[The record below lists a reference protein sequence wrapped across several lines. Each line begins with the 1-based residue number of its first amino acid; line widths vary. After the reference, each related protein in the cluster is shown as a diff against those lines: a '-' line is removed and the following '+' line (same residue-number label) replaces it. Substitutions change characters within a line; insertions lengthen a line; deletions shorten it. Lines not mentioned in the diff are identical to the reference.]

1 MRGNHQAV
9 LTEILSDFFDGKQ
22 TMVLYLGNQVLHSMT
37 QEAIEDLIGI
47 HKNNINSIKR
57 LPKFPKILNID
68 QINPTTK
75 TLFIVAP
82 TLGQIPSGHLTVRSY
97 SAMPKMEAKT
107 KYVSLGPR
115 TTDQHCATNSSKVS
129 STNKNTILLF
139 SSTTY
144 WI

>member
-37 QEAIEDLIGI
+37 QEVIEDLIDI
-47 HKNNINSIKR
+47 HQNNINSIKR

-107 KYVSLGPR
+107 NYVSLGPR
-115 TTDQHCATNSSKVS
+115 TTDQHCATNSSEGIF
-129 STNKNTILLF
+129 NK
-139 SSTTY
+139 
-144 WI
+144 